1 MIKLIQIQ
9 VLPKEAKDLNSIKK
23 ISAKYL
29 KINQSKINHIEIL
42 KKSIDARKK
51 IVKINLSLEIF
62 IDEKFVKK
70 NENLPIF
77 RNVENK
83 ETVLIVGAGPAGIF
97 AALKWKK
104 TNYN

>member
-1 MIKLIQIQ
+1 MIKHIQIQ
-9 VLPKEAKDLNSIKK
+9 VLPKEGKDLNSIKK

-83 ETVLIVGAGPAGIF
+83 ETVLIVGQDLLNF
-97 AALKWKK
+97 
-104 TNYN
+104 

>member
-51 IVKINLSLEIF
+51 IVKINLSLEMLKI
-62 IDEKFVKK
+62 KK
-70 NENLPIF
+70 Q
-77 RNVENK
+77 
-83 ETVLIVGAGPAGIF
+83 
-97 AALKWKK
+97 
-104 TNYN
+104 Y